1 MKQSRRLPLQAL
13 YNCRDLGGFPTAD
26 GGVTKYGVF
35 LRSEA
40 PCNLPQADLD
50 ALLDYGLAE
59 TIDLRGGGEVRTRPS
74 DLSSLAGVTYHHK
87 SLFNEAAV
95 FDKNQVDKPGGGP
108 GGGPGGPNGVPAE
121 AQRSGFGG
129 EKDEQGSERSFQPP
143 TQAGNEDERT
153 LRGRGGP
160 GGPGGGPG
168 GPGGPGGLDWGEQY
182 KDMAESAKDWARE
195 VLQIAA
201 DCPGALLYHCTTG
214 KDRTGILTCYLLSIA
229 GVSRSDIAAD
239 YCVSQVYLEPVYAVM
254 RSGKMPGMPG
264 GDQEPG
270 QGQGPGGAPGGP
282 GMDEGFF
289 STKAENMLKLIDYL
303 TETYGGVVEYLKS
316 FGVSEEL
323 MDRIRAKFV
332 EN

>member
-1 MKQSRRLPLQAL
+1 MKQTRRLPLQAL
-13 YNCRDLGGFPTAD
+13 YNCRDLGGFPTAG
-26 GGVTKYGVF
+26 GGVTRYGVF

-40 PCNLPQADLD
+40 PCGLPQADID
-50 ALLDYGLAE
+50 ALVEYGLKE
-59 TIDLRGGGEVRTRPS
+59 TIDLRGGGEVRSRPS
-74 DLSSLAGVTYHHK
+74 DLSAVDGVTYHHK

-95 FDKNQVDKPGGGP
+95 FDKSQVDKPG
-108 GGGPGGPNGVPAE
+108 
-121 AQRSGFGG
+121 
-129 EKDEQGSERSFQPP
+129 K
-143 TQAGNEDERT
+143 
-153 LRGRGGP
+153 
-160 GGPGGGPG
+160 PG

-182 KDMAESAKDWARE
+182 KSMAETSRDWAKE

-229 GVSRSDIAAD
+229 GVSRNDIAAD

-264 GDQEPG
+264 GDPNG
-270 QGQGPGGAPGGP
+270 PDGGPGGPNGAPAEGPGGGPGGPGGP

-303 TETYGGVVEYLKS
+303 TETYGGVVEYLRLI
-316 FGVSEEL
+316 GISEEL
-323 MDRIRAKFV
+323 MDRIRDKFV
-332 EN
+332 EL